1 MNKHHYK
8 LRNYNFIL
16 ILLLLLITAIGLAA
30 ISSSGG
36 EYYTKRQLYGFIL
49 GFVAMIII
57 SLIDY
62 SFLLKFHWFYYVLNL
77 VLLILVMFIGDDS
90 NGAQRWVEIGGIRFQ
105 PSEFAKILLILFF
118 AQFIMK
124 YREKLN
130 TFKIISILVILFL
143 PPLVL
148 ILKQPDLSTSIMVSL
163 MFLCL
168 LFIGGL
174 SMKIIIGGLAI
185 AVPSVIV
192 FLSLVLKPDQKIIE
206 PYQQQRILA
215 WLYPDQ
221 YTTTTAYQQTNAKIA
236 IGSGQL
242 WGKGLYNNEI
252 TSVKNGNFISEPH
265 TDFIFTIIGEE
276 LGFVGSVITVLILLL
291 IALQCL
297 RIARKAKDLAG
308 QLICVG
314 VASIIG
320 FQSFMNIAVA
330 TGVMPNTGIPLP
342 FVSYGL
348 TSLVS
353 LYIGFGFVLNVG
365 LQGIKKSE
373 RREVL

>member
-1 MNKHHYK
+1 MNNKRYR
-8 LRNYNFIL
+8 LRNFDFKLVVLMIAVTV
-16 ILLLLLITAIGLAA
+16 IGMMAINSANA
-30 ISSSGG
+30 D
-36 EYYTKRQLYGFIL
+36 YTKRQLYGFIL
-49 GFVAMIII
+49 GFVAMIIVA
-57 SLIDY
+57 LIDY
-62 SFLLKFHWFYYVLNL
+62 SFLLKFYWVYYALNL
-77 VLLILVMFIGDDS
+77 VLLVLVMFIGDDS

-118 AQFIMK
+118 SQFIMK
-124 YREKLN
+124 YREKIN
-130 TFKIISILVILFL
+130 TFKTIVMLGGLFL

-148 ILKQPDLSTSIMVSL
+148 IEEQPDLSTSIL
-163 MFLCL
+163 ITLIFLSL

-174 SMKIIIGGLAI
+174 SFKIIIGALAVVI
-185 AVPSVIV
+185 PAAIV
-192 FLSLVLKPDQKIIE
+192 FLSLVLQPGQTIVK
-206 PYQQQRILA
+206 PYQQKRILA

-221 YTTTTAYQQTNAKIA
+221 YMMTVAYQQYNAKIA

-265 TDFIFTIIGEE
+265 TDFIFTIVGEE
-276 LGFVGSVITVLILLL
+276 MGFVGSIITIFLLLL
-291 IALQCL
+291 ISLECL
-297 RIARKAKDLAG
+297 RVARRAKDLAG
-308 QLICVG
+308 QLICIGMGAFV
-314 VASIIG
+314 G
-320 FQSFMNIAVA
+320 FQTFINIAVA
-330 TGVMPNTGIPLP
+330 TGLMPNTGIPLP

>member
-1 MNKHHYK
+1 MNKHNYK
-8 LRNYNFIL
+8 LKNYNFFL
-16 ILLLLLITAIGLAA
+16 ILLLMAITTVGMIA
-30 ISSSGG
+30 ISSANVN
-36 EYYTKRQLYGFIL
+36 YTKRQFAGFVL

-62 SFLLKFHWFYYVLNL
+62 SSLLKLQWVYYFANL
-77 VLLILVMFIGDDS
+77 ALLIMVMFIGNDA

-118 AQFIMK
+118 SQFIMK

-130 TFKIISILVILFL
+130 TIRNLVILGALFI
-143 PPLVL
+143 PPLFL
-148 ILKQPDLSTSIMVSL
+148 ILKQPDLSTSIMLFV
-163 MFLCL
+163 MFLSL
-168 LFIGGL
+168 LFVGGL
-174 SMKIIIGGLAI
+174 SLKIMIGAVAI

-192 FLSLVLKPDQKIIE
+192 FLSLVLKPGQKIIKD
-206 PYQQQRILA
+206 YQQNRILA

-221 YTTTTAYQQTNAKIA
+221 YLTTTAYQQNNAKIA

-242 WGKGLYNNEI
+242 WGKGLFNNEI

-276 LGFVGSVITVLILLL
+276 MGFVGSIITVMLLLL
-291 IALQCL
+291 ITIQCL
-297 RIARKAKDLAG
+297 RIARRAKDLAG

-314 VASIIG
+314 VASIVG
-320 FQSFMNIAVA
+320 FQSFINIAVA
-330 TGVMPNTGIPLP
+330 TGLIPNTGIPLP

-365 LQGIKKSE
+365 LQGIKKTE